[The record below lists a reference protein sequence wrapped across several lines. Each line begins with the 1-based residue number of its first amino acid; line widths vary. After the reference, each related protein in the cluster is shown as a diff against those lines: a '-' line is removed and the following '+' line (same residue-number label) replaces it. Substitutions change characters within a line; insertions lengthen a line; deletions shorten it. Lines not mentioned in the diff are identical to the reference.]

1 MSEHVVVVALLLSLV
16 KSIMYLKHVAE
27 LLSMTEKLVLPERLN
42 NNVVTE
48 YSKVFKMQT
57 QAQMW
62 MILSGIKIIELIE
75 NFRLLEL
82 QDFW

>member
-1 MSEHVVVVALLLSLV
+1 MSEHGVVVALLLSLV

-27 LLSMTEKLVLPERLN
+27 VLSMTDKLVLPERLN
-42 NNVVTE
+42 SNVVTE
-48 YSKVFKMQT
+48 YNKVLKMQA

-62 MILSGIKIIELIE
+62 MILSEMTIIELIE

>member
-1 MSEHVVVVALLLSLV
+1 MSEYGVVVALLLLLV

-27 LLSMTEKLVLPERLN
+27 GLSMTDKLVLPERLN
-42 NNVVTE
+42 SNVVTE
-48 YSKVFKMQT
+48 YNKVLKMQA
-57 QAQMW
+57 QAQTW
-62 MILSGIKIIELIE
+62 MILSEITIIELIE

>member
-48 YSKVFKMQT
+48 YSKVFRMQT

-62 MILSGIKIIELIE
+62 MILSGITIIELIE

>member
-48 YSKVFKMQT
+48 YSKVFRMQT

-62 MILSGIKIIELIE
+62 MILSGITIIELIE

-82 QDFW
+82 QDF

>member
-48 YSKVFKMQT
+48 YSKVFRMQT

-62 MILSGIKIIELIE
+62 MILSGITIIELIE
-75 NFRLLEL
+75 SFRLLEL

>member
-1 MSEHVVVVALLLSLV
+1 MSEHGVVVALLLSLV

-27 LLSMTEKLVLPERLN
+27 VLSVTDKLVLPERLN
-42 NNVVTE
+42 SNVVTE
-48 YSKVFKMQT
+48 YNKVLKMQA

-62 MILSGIKIIELIE
+62 MILSEITIIELIE
-75 NFRLLEL
+75 YFRLLEL

>member
-1 MSEHVVVVALLLSLV
+1 MSEHGVVVALLLSLV

-27 LLSMTEKLVLPERLN
+27 VLSMTNKLVLPERLN
-42 NNVVTE
+42 SNVVTE
-48 YSKVFKMQT
+48 YNKVLKMQA

-62 MILSGIKIIELIE
+62 MILSEITIIELIE

>member
-1 MSEHVVVVALLLSLV
+1 MSEHGVVVALLLSLV

-27 LLSMTEKLVLPERLN
+27 VLSMTDKLVLPERLN
-42 NNVVTE
+42 SNVVTE
-48 YSKVFKMQT
+48 YNKVLKMQA

-62 MILSGIKIIELIE
+62 MILSEITIIELIE

>member
-48 YSKVFKMQT
+48 YSKVFRMQT

-62 MILSGIKIIELIE
+62 MILSGITIIELIE
-75 NFRLLEL
+75 SFRLLEL
-82 QDFW
+82 QDF

>member
-1 MSEHVVVVALLLSLV
+1 MSEHGVVVALLLSLV
-16 KSIMYLKHVAE
+16 KSIMYLKRVAE
-27 LLSMTEKLVLPERLN
+27 VLSMTDKLVLPERLN
-42 NNVVTE
+42 SNVVTE
-48 YSKVFKMQT
+48 YNKVLKMQA

-62 MILSGIKIIELIE
+62 MILSEITIIELIE

>member
-1 MSEHVVVVALLLSLV
+1 
-16 KSIMYLKHVAE
+16 MYLKHVAE
-27 LLSMTEKLVLPERLN
+27 VLSMTDKLVLPERLN
-42 NNVVTE
+42 SNVVTE
-48 YSKVFKMQT
+48 YNKVLKMQA

-62 MILSGIKIIELIE
+62 MILSEITIIELIE

>member
-48 YSKVFKMQT
+48 YSKVFRMQT

-62 MILSGIKIIELIE
+62 MILSGITIIELIE
-75 NFRLLEL
+75 NLR
-82 QDFW
+82 

>member
-1 MSEHVVVVALLLSLV
+1 MSEHGVVVALLLSLV

-27 LLSMTEKLVLPERLN
+27 VLSMTDKLVLPERFN
-42 NNVVTE
+42 SNVVTE
-48 YSKVFKMQT
+48 YNKVFRMQA

-62 MILSGIKIIELIE
+62 MILSGITIIELIE

>member
-1 MSEHVVVVALLLSLV
+1 MSEHGVVVALLLSLV

-27 LLSMTEKLVLPERLN
+27 VLSMTDKLVLPERLN
-42 NNVVTE
+42 SNVVTE
-48 YSKVFKMQT
+48 YNKVLKMQA

-62 MILSGIKIIELIE
+62 MILSERTIIELIE

>member
-1 MSEHVVVVALLLSLV
+1 MSERGVVVALLLSLV

-27 LLSMTEKLVLPERLN
+27 VLSMTDKLVLPERLN
-42 NNVVTE
+42 SNVVTE
-48 YSKVFKMQT
+48 YNKVLKMQA

-62 MILSGIKIIELIE
+62 MILSEITIIELIE

>member
-82 QDFW
+82 QDF

>member
-1 MSEHVVVVALLLSLV
+1 MSEHGVVVALLLSLV

-27 LLSMTEKLVLPERLN
+27 VLSMTDKLVLPERLN
-42 NNVVTE
+42 SNVVTE
-48 YSKVFKMQT
+48 YNKVFRMQA

-62 MILSGIKIIELIE
+62 MILSGITIIELIE

>member
-1 MSEHVVVVALLLSLV
+1 MSEHGVVVALLLSLV

-27 LLSMTEKLVLPERLN
+27 VLSMTDKLVLPERLN
-42 NNVVTE
+42 SNVVTE
-48 YSKVFKMQT
+48 YNKVLKMQA
-57 QAQMW
+57 QAQTW
-62 MILSGIKIIELIE
+62 MILSEITIIELIE

>member
-1 MSEHVVVVALLLSLV
+1 MSEHGVVVALLLSLV

-27 LLSMTEKLVLPERLN
+27 VLSMTDKLVLPERFN
-42 NNVVTE
+42 SNVVTE
-48 YSKVFKMQT
+48 YNKVLKMQA

-62 MILSGIKIIELIE
+62 MILSEITIIELIE